1 VIAALTAAWSLMM
14 PLANAATRLGR
25 ARSSQGSRSAGD
37 FLRIMDWKTVMISRA
52 ATRTGTPHSIAA
64 TVTVS
69 DLDRLSRPMVGH
81 EPRNSAR
88 RGSPTRGVAI
98 DLLRSSP
105 ARGPF
110 GHDPEAAAETLLL
123 QVPPQRRAVALS
135 GRPLLVKPWQVQLE
149 RALPDAEDVRAL
161 TAQDP
166 ADKAAAVRGAAHD
179 LPDRDALPGQRQN
192 GGVGIFPAQISLVLN
207 PLGGGEQVGI
217 DRRRAE
223 HGADLAHGF
232 AHRIEEGAAGIF
244 HHMPTI
250 GDLGG
255 LRQRLGRCYG
265 VAVAAVTRDDG
276 DLRLAREPGL
286 RRRRFSIGQQG
297 DGLAPFQVAK
307 DGPLALV
314 APPCPVVDPDHGRRH
329 KT

>member
-1 VIAALTAAWSLMM
+1 MM

-37 FLRIMDWKTVMISRA
+37 FLRIMAWKAVMISRA
-52 ATRTGTPHSIAA
+52 ARRTGIPHSIAA

-98 DLLRSSP
+98 DLLRSSS

-110 GHDPEAAAETLLL
+110 GHDPNAAAETLLL

-192 GGVGIFPAQISLVLN
+192 GGVGIFPAQISLMLN

-223 HGADLAHGF
+223 QGADLGHGF

-244 HHMPTI
+244 HQMPTT

-276 DLRLAREPGL
+276 
-286 RRRRFSIGQQG
+286 
-297 DGLAPFQVAK
+297 
-307 DGPLALV
+307 
-314 APPCPVVDPDHGRRH
+314 
-329 KT
+329 

>member
-1 VIAALTAAWSLMM
+1 MM

-37 FLRIMDWKTVMISRA
+37 FLRIMAWKTVMISRA
-52 ATRTGTPHSIAA
+52 ATRTGTPPSITA

-81 EPRNSAR
+81 EPRDRAG

-166 ADKAAAVRGAAHD
+166 ADKAAAVRGAAAHD

-192 GGVGIFPAQISLVLN
+192 GGVGIFPAQISLMLN

-223 HGADLAHGF
+223 HGADLGHGF
-232 AHRIEEGAAGIF
+232 AHRIEEGA
-244 HHMPTI
+244 
-250 GDLGG
+250 
-255 LRQRLGRCYG
+255 
-265 VAVAAVTRDDG
+265 
-276 DLRLAREPGL
+276 
-286 RRRRFSIGQQG
+286 
-297 DGLAPFQVAK
+297 
-307 DGPLALV
+307 
-314 APPCPVVDPDHGRRH
+314 
-329 KT
+329 